1 MARERFFFLSQWYG
15 FHFVVFLLSKLQ
27 YTAAKFT
34 EKPAKTPPY
43 SQASSQVRKRYLSKS
58 AASPSCPTEGFISRN
73 QQIWGAA
80 VWQHFHRGQPPNSCW
95 KWKAGCLVKAQSRLF
110 IPGAWLPLPASLAL
124 WLHRALSLKLVTIFV
139 FLTVFPRNLLL
150 REFRFS
156 PVNTYVGCRG
166 SGITL
171 DFCFL
176 LSCPFFSLWRL
187 AIFPVLDSSDTL
199 KVWLGWISSTWLLPV
214 FLFRH

>member
-1 MARERFFFLSQWYG
+1 MKGFFPFPVIRFSLCCFFAKQTAIHCCKIYRETCQ
-15 FHFVVFLLSKLQ
+15 
-27 YTAAKFT
+27 
-34 EKPAKTPPY
+34 TPPPY
-43 SQASSQVRKRYLSKS
+43 AQASSQVRKRYLSKS
-58 AASPSCPTEGFISRN
+58 AASPSCPMEGFIPRN

-110 IPGAWLPLPASLAL
+110 IPGAWLSLPASLAL

-176 LSCPFFSLWRL
+176 LSCLFFSL
-187 AIFPVLDSSDTL
+187 
-199 KVWLGWISSTWLLPV
+199 
-214 FLFRH
+214 